1 MPKRENNDPV
11 EANLMKDGENVGGNI
26 HSGHN
31 NVQETTAC
39 QNLYDKDIILKG
51 KYERLLNIL
60 GSNFI
65 HIFDKSCSSKQIY
78 VFDTVDSKIFILLI
92 QRFEE
97 NCFLPPM
104 KLS

>member
-26 HSGHN
+26 HSGHS

-51 KYERLLNIL
+51 KYERLLNIS

-78 VFDTVDSKIFILLI
+78 VLIQLI
-92 QRFEE
+92 QRF
-97 NCFLPPM
+97 
-104 KLS
+104 LSC